1 MFSNSPSGGC
11 CWSVIPASWFRGAAG
26 EGNRGCLCDQKNS
39 GRETS
44 KRMKEEK
51 ENSLRRNRD
60 ERHSGNWQI
69 VSVLLTSRAV
79 EPILTHF

>member
-1 MFSNSPSGGC
+1 M
-11 CWSVIPASWFRGAAG
+11 IPASWFRGAAG
-26 EGNRGCLCDQKNS
+26 EGNRGCLCDQKDS

-60 ERHSGNWQI
+60 EHHSGN
-69 VSVLLTSRAV
+69 
-79 EPILTHF
+79 